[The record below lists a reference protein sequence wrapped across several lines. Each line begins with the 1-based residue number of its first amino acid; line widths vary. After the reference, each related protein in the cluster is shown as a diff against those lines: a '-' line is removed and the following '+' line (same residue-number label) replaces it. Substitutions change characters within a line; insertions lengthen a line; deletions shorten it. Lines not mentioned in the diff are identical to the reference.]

1 MNEETI
7 DSVFKMYSKIAVVG
21 LSKDPTKDSYKVAR
35 YLMGLGFSVVPVN
48 PTATEILGLKAYPSL
63 SHIPDEIKS
72 QIDIVDI
79 FRPSSDVPSIV
90 DEAVEIRKKTGHPHV
105 IWMQLG
111 IQDVKAAE
119 RAKSEGMTVVMNR
132 CMMIEGAS
140 RKDILHFKL

>member
-1 MNEETI
+1 MIEETI
-7 DSVFKMYSKIAVVG
+7 DSIFRMYRKIVVVG
-21 LSKDPTKDSYKVAR
+21 LSKDPAKDSYRVAR
-35 YLMGLGFSVVPVN
+35 YLMDRGFSVVPVN

-79 FRPSSDVPSIV
+79 FRPSGDVPSIV
-90 DEAVEIRKKTGHPHV
+90 DEAVEMRKKTGHPHV

-111 IQDVKAAE
+111 IQDDKAAE
-119 RAKSEGMTVVMNR
+119 RAKSEGMTVIMNR

-140 RKDILHFKL
+140 RKDMPDFRP